1 MVQTQNDFKKDLK
14 NGDIGSLYIFHGEEG
29 YLREH
34 YLSELQ
40 KTVVGDMMPEFNLT
54 VINHTPTFSELSDIV
69 ESYPAMHD
77 RRLVIVRDFDVVN
90 SNAEFSEPC
99 EKLFSDM
106 PDYCVLVFV
115 YANIEYKPDK
125 RRKLYKVI
133 EKCGRCVE
141 FSKASKTDLISWIK
155 RRFQANDKEIDS
167 DTADFMMFYCGEIM
181 QLLIPEIEK
190 VASYAKKKEI
200 TKKDIE
206 TVASRNITSMAFDA
220 ANAIAEK
227 NYAKTLLVLED
238 LESMNESPI
247 AVLALL
253 AQQFRRL
260 YATKLIM
267 ARGGGKNEI
276 MQLFGMRSD
285 YPARLAIT
293 AAKTMRKDALSRA
306 IILCAEADAKLKLG
320 AGWEIVSELVVS
332 IASEDKQ

>member
-1 MVQTQNDFKKDLK
+1 MIQTQKDFKKDLK

-54 VINHTPTFSELSDIV
+54 VINHAPSFSELSDIV

-90 SNAEFSEPC
+90 ANAEFSEGC
-99 EKLFSDM
+99 ERLFSDM

-125 RRKLYKVI
+125 RRKLFKVI
-133 EKCGRCVE
+133 EKFGKCVE

-181 QLLIPEIEK
+181 QQLIPEIEK

-227 NYAKTLLVLED
+227 NYAKTLLVLDD
-238 LESMNESPI
+238 LESMDESPI
-247 AVLALL
+247 AVLALV

-285 YPARLAIT
+285 YPAKLAIN
-293 AAKTMRKDALSRA
+293 AAKTMRKDVLSRA

-320 AGWEIVSELVVS
+320 AGWEIVSELVVA
-332 IASEDKQ
+332 IASEDK

>member
-1 MVQTQNDFKKDLK
+1 MVQTQNEFKKDLK
-14 NGDIGSLYIFHGEEG
+14 NGEIDSLYIFHGEEG

-34 YLSELQ
+34 YLTELQ
-40 KTVVGDMMPEFNLT
+40 KNVVGDMMPEFNLT
-54 VINHTPTFSELSDIV
+54 VINHAPTFSELSDIV

-77 RRLVIVRDFDVVN
+77 RRLVIVRDFDVIN
-90 SNAEFSEPC
+90 ANAEFSDSC

-125 RRKLYKVI
+125 RRKIHKVF
-133 EKCGRCVE
+133 EKYGKCVE
-141 FSKASKTDLISWIK
+141 FAKASKTDLISWIK

-167 DTADFMMFYCGEIM
+167 DTADYMMFYCGEIM
-181 QLLIPEIEK
+181 QMLIPEIEK
-190 VASYAKKKEI
+190 VASFAKKKEI

-206 TVASRNITSMAFDA
+206 TVATRNITSMAFDA

-260 YATKLIM
+260 YATKLIL
-267 ARGGGKNEI
+267 ARGGGKNDV

-285 YPARLAIT
+285 YPAKLAIT
-293 AAKTMRKDALSRA
+293 AAKTMRKDVLSRA

-332 IASEDKQ
+332 IASEEKR

>member
-1 MVQTQNDFKKDLK
+1 MIQTQKDFKKDLK
-14 NGDIGSLYIFHGEEG
+14 NGDVGSLYIFHGEEG

-54 VINHTPTFSELSDIV
+54 VINHAPSFSELSDIV

-90 SNAEFSEPC
+90 ANAEFSEGC
-99 EKLFSDM
+99 ERLFSDM

-125 RRKLYKVI
+125 RRKLFKVI
-133 EKCGRCVE
+133 EKFGKCVE

-181 QLLIPEIEK
+181 QQLIPEIEK

-227 NYAKTLLVLED
+227 NYAKTLLVLDD
-238 LESMNESPI
+238 LESMDESPI
-247 AVLALL
+247 AVLALV

-285 YPARLAIT
+285 YPAKLAIN
-293 AAKTMRKDALSRA
+293 AAKTMRKDVLSRA

-320 AGWEIVSELVVS
+320 AGWEIVSELVVA
-332 IASEDKQ
+332 IASEDK